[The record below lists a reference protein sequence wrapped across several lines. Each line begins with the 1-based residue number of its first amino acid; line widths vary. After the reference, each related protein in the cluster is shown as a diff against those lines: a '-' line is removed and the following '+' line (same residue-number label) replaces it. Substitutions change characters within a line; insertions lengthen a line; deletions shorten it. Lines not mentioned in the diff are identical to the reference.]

1 MDAPNTNSSPLPPDE
16 DLTEVKKPATLLV
29 AQFFLFP
36 LIIIGLCVAI
46 FLFFGYLTY
55 DPRTATNYVD
65 DIKSGSGQQRWQ
77 AAYELSNS
85 VTSNPDRARNAAF
98 IENLITAYK
107 NSPDEDIKVRG
118 YLALVFGKIKERS
131 AVPLLMEELS
141 RAERLK
147 TIDWRAKGGFQFFQ
161 RPSLATIAE
170 DLVENQINTLFA
182 LASIGDN
189 SAVPAILEQVKNPD
203 PSVRKIAAYASGV
216 LGDPR
221 AVDSLRPLLHDPKE
235 DVRWNAAL
243 ALALLGSDEGADLLM
258 KVLEPG
264 YVDSLQDFTAEQK
277 TELRVNAVIAL
288 TKLKYEPALEKLRRA
303 GESDPDLK
311 VRGAA
316 LEALKKF

>member
-1 MDAPNTNSSPLPPDE
+1 M
-16 DLTEVKKPATLLV
+16 
-29 AQFFLFP
+29 
-36 LIIIGLCVAI
+36 
-46 FLFFGYLTY
+46 
-55 DPRTATNYVD
+55 
-65 DIKSGSGQQRWQ
+65 
-77 AAYELSNS
+77 
-85 VTSNPDRARNAAF
+85 
-98 IENLITAYK
+98 
-107 NSPDEDIKVRG
+107 
-118 YLALVFGKIKERS
+118 
-131 AVPLLMEELS
+131 
-141 RAERLK
+141 
-147 TIDWRAKGGFQFFQ
+147 
-161 RPSLATIAE
+161 RPSLSTIAE
-170 DLVENQINTLFA
+170 DLVQQQIFTLFA

-189 SAVPAILEQVKNPD
+189 SAVPAVLEQVKNQD

-221 AVDSLRPLLHDPKE
+221 AVDPLRPLLSDTKE

-264 YVDSLQDFTAEQK
+264 YVDTLQDFGAEQK

-288 TKLKYEPALEKLRRA
+288 TKLKYEPALEKIRRL

>member
-16 DLTEVKKPATLLV
+16 DLTEVKKPTSLLV

-36 LIIIGLCVAI
+36 LIIIGFCVAI
-46 FLFFGYLTY
+46 FVFFGYLTY
-55 DPRTATNYVD
+55 DQRTATNYID

-77 AAYELSNS
+77 AAFELSNS
-85 VTSNPDRARNAAF
+85 VKKNPDRARTPEF
-98 IENLITAYK
+98 IESLRDAFK
-107 NSPDEDIKVRG
+107 DSPDEDINVRR
-118 YLALVFGKIKERS
+118 YLALIFGEIKEPS
-131 AVPLLMEELS
+131 AVPLLAEELT
-141 RAERLK
+141 RAEKLK
-147 TIDWRAKGGFQFFQ
+147 TIDWSTKGGFPFL

-170 DLVENQINTLFA
+170 DLVQQQIFTLFA

-189 SAVPAILEQVKNPD
+189 SAVPAVLEQVKNQD

-243 ALALLGSDEGADLLM
+243 ALALLGSDEGAELLM
-258 KVLEPG
+258 KVLERG
-264 YVDSLQDFTAEQK
+264 YVDTLQDFTAEQK

-288 TKLKYEPALEKLRRA
+288 TKLKYEPALDKIRRL

>member
-16 DLTEVKKPATLLV
+16 DLTEVKKPASLLV

-36 LIIIGLCVAI
+36 LIIIGFCVAI

-55 DPRTATNYVD
+55 DQRTAANYVD

-77 AAYELSNS
+77 AAFELSNS

-98 IENLITAYK
+98 IENLITTYE

-118 YLALVFGKIKERS
+118 YLALVFGKIQERS
-131 AVPLLMEELS
+131 AVPLLIEELS

-147 TIDWRAKGGFQFFQ
+147 TIDWREKGGFQFL

-189 SAVPAILEQVKNPD
+189 SAVPAVLEQVKNQD

-221 AVDSLRPLLHDPKE
+221 AVDSLRPLLHDPTE

-264 YVDSLQDFTAEQK
+264 YVDTLQDFTAEQK

-288 TKLKYEPALEKLRRA
+288 TKLKYEPALEKIRRLS
-303 GESDPDLK
+303 ESDPDLK

-316 LEALKKF
+316 LEALKKY